1 MIHIDNEIYSKLKFN
16 CIIKVKLRESDIS
29 ILRNEH
35 NYYLSKIT
43 VPMTR
48 HYYGEFEEPVVDEN
62 GYIKMKL

>member
-1 MIHIDNEIYSKLKFN
+1 MIHIDNEIYSKLKVN

-29 ILRNEH
+29 NLRKEH
-35 NYYLSKIT
+35 NYNLSKIT

-48 HYYGEFEEPVVDEN
+48 HYYGDFEEPVVDEN